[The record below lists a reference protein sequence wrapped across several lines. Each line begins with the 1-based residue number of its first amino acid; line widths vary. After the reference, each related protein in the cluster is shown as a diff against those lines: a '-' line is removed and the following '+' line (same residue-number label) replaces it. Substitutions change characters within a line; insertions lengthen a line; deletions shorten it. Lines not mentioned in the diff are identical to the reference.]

1 MHREYLGKSWV
12 EPTFANITLPSVVDC
27 ATIMHELLSTTLYA
41 LSIPLWLLVW
51 HAIDGYRLFKT
62 TRLLWIPFLLC
73 LAFLLGNLL
82 MVTLLGGATGD
93 AHYEE
98 SRFVFIGERAMIA
111 VQATA
116 SVLIV
121 ATLVYGLTIRKVP
134 LDFIRFMVYSFV
146 ALLGL
151 MAPIIWIPEGSASG
165 LFLLRHFQTVA
176 LNYGLFLCVGGIV
189 ILLRDLFEHGEAHV
203 SFDTPIGAGPRTDV
217 HAAHAT
223 ADEDDNPSQQ
233 F

>member
-1 MHREYLGKSWV
+1 
-12 EPTFANITLPSVVDC
+12 
-27 ATIMHELLSTTLYA
+27 MHELISQTIYA
-41 LSIPLWLLVW
+41 LAIPLWLLVW
-51 HAIDGYRLFKT
+51 HFVGGYRLFKT

-73 LAFLLGNLL
+73 LTYLLGNLL
-82 MVTLLGGATGD
+82 MVAILGADMGD
-93 AHYEE
+93 AQYEE

-151 MAPIIWIPEGSASG
+151 MAPILWIPEGSTSG

-189 ILLRDLFEHGEAHV
+189 VLLRDLLEHGDAHV
-203 SFDTPIGAGPRTDV
+203 SFEAPTGFGPETSV
-217 HAAHAT
+217 TAAHGT
-223 ADEDDNPSQQ
+223 GEQDRRPSTDPS
-233 F
+233 

>member
-1 MHREYLGKSWV
+1 MFDLFSQ
-12 EPTFANITLPSVVDC
+12 AI
-27 ATIMHELLSTTLYA
+27 YA
-41 LSIPLWLLVW
+41 LAIPLWLVIW
-51 HAIDGYRLFKT
+51 YMVDGYSLLRT
-62 TRLLWIPFLLC
+62 THLLWLPFLLC
-73 LAFLLGNLL
+73 LAYLLGNLA
-82 MVTLLGGATGD
+82 MVGLLGAEMGD
-93 AHYEE
+93 PRYEE

-151 MAPIIWIPEGSASG
+151 MAPILWIPEGSASG

-176 LNYGLFLCVGGIV
+176 LIYGLFLCVGGIV
-189 ILLRDLFEHGEAHV
+189 VLLRDLLEHGEANV
-203 SFDTPIGAGPRTDV
+203 SFDAPTGDEPGNGGS
-217 HAAHAT
+217 AAHGDT
-223 ADEDDNPSQQ
+223 GEADGADKRE
-233 F
+233 

>member
-1 MHREYLGKSWV
+1 M
-12 EPTFANITLPSVVDC
+12 VD
-27 ATIMHELLSTTLYA
+27 LLSESIYA
-41 LSIPLWLLVW
+41 LAIPLWLIVW
-51 HAIDGYRLFKT
+51 YAVDGYSLLKT
-62 TRLLWIPFLLC
+62 TRLLWIPFVLC
-73 LAFLLGNLL
+73 LTYLLGNLL
-82 MVTLLGGATGD
+82 MVGLLGAEMGD

-151 MAPIIWIPEGSASG
+151 MAPIIWIPEGSAAG

-176 LNYGLFLCVGGIV
+176 LTYGLFLCVGGIV
-189 ILLRDLFEHGEAHV
+189 VLLRDLLDHGEAHV
-203 SFDTPIGAGPRTDV
+203 SFDTPLGYGPRTSV
-217 HAAHAT
+217 TAAGNT
-223 ADEDDNPSQQ
+223 AEEPGPTSPEER
-233 F
+233 